1 MNSGN
6 QLNKKDTVKDVKMKF
21 RMNISRK
28 RKEKKKTTCWRTIL
42 VQSRSGCGG
51 GSSPSAAFIFPPT
64 TNRTVAAIYN
74 EAHDNNVQYQ
84 MCIHFGINRQVP

>member
-1 MNSGN
+1 MG
-6 QLNKKDTVKDVKMKF
+6 F

-28 RKEKKKTTCWRTIL
+28 RKGKKKTTCWRTIL

-64 TNRTVAAIYN
+64 TNRTVAAIYK
-74 EAHDNNVQYQ
+74 EGHDKCNTKHAF
-84 MCIHFGINRQVP
+84 MSELKGQVP

>member
-51 GSSPSAAFIFPPT
+51 GSSPSAAFIFPLT
-64 TNRTVAAIYN
+64 TNRTVAAI
-74 EAHDNNVQYQ
+74 Q
-84 MCIHFGINRQVP
+84 